1 MSSELAEVLD
11 AIKRLRAL
19 SRDGTKSPHKY
30 LFLLTLAKLYE
41 INPLRDNV
49 FPLSAE
55 LENEFLHTCSEDGRT
70 CTETMPL
77 IEFPYYHLSRDGF
90 WTLILHR
97 GKDLQF
103 KEYANVYKRLTRKR
117 LLETVEYGRLSESF
131 DTCFRN
137 RSERE
142 VAMDALRAAVSQAR
156 MHYSVD
162 SETGKPLS
170 SAATEES
177 KEPFPTL
184 DLSRIDPSV
193 GNPFVAYL
201 NSMQRLS
208 GGNSNALAEFQ
219 ARSPHFVNIHVP
231 HPFVNTIEAEL
242 TREGGRTVI
251 LAGHAGDGKSTIALD
266 VYRRL
271 MGMADGS
278 PLPRDPAR
286 REDLDSG
293 ITILKDLSER
303 EKGRDTELWM
313 EIAARARRFLVVS
326 NTGALLAFL
335 KGQAAA
341 CGLGSVEIESR
352 VLTALD
358 SEAGS
363 AELELGNQ
371 RMLVL
376 NLARGDNL
384 AIARDIFTRMIAAD
398 RWAACDGRP
407 CQENCP
413 IWRNVELLQ
422 NHRETIL
429 DRLFLAYRRMH
440 EYGTRLTLRQITEH
454 LAYLV
459 TSGLEEADL
468 ERMRAR
474 GEKPLKACYM
484 FFNRFFGDDGKGD
497 HAPAL
502 RMRAVQEVRRQG
514 FGERPCPT
522 WERKLWLKLRGA
534 NFRLNVPECDEEFEL
549 LRGHGSDGGND
560 SSPGLSPDL
569 AREQVRRMLYFLY
582 KFEAGDQTFLQ
593 HYLNSPML
601 LQWRD
606 WQGGAKLEVQERC
619 ALEQRIFHVLQEH
632 FTGVRLPEGTRSQD
646 RRLYVTLSRRRGD
659 IRQSAQV
666 VVADVDWGHETTLEL
681 VPSMDAA
688 GGGRVDLTLRGKGR
702 LDGAELKLTLPF
714 LDYMVMRHFGELGET
729 LLAAY
734 VERLER
740 FKARVQELAKE
751 DDGHALLVRLR
762 VDHTFRRQTYTVS
775 DGKLEVSDAL

>member
-1 MSSELAEVLD
+1 MSLPKLLD
-11 AIKRLRAL
+11 EIAQL
-19 SRDGTKSPHKY
+19 SPPGKGFKPHK
-30 LFLLTLAKLYE
+30 LLLLMAALRIAKATEDRSGRIFYSR
-41 INPLRDNV
+41 PLTD
-49 FPLSAE
+49 
-55 LENEFLHTCSEDGRT
+55 EFARLMREYGEPGDRNRPCAPFFHLRSSSFWRLVPVKGK
-70 CTETMPL
+70 ET
-77 IEFPYYHLSRDGF
+77 D
-90 WTLILHR
+90 
-97 GKDLQF
+97 
-103 KEYANVYKRLTRKR
+103 
-117 LLETVEYGRLSESF
+117 LETVGSVGGPTELQGL
-131 DTCFRN
+131 
-137 RSERE
+137 
-142 VAMDALRAAVSQAR
+142 VAYAELMGALRAIVLNGTHFDIVEAR
-156 MHYSVD
+156 LREALIM
-162 SETGKPLS
+162 GNS
-170 SAATEES
+170 SRKQVLYEGVVQGDGGALVEES
-177 KEPFPTL
+177 KDPFPTL
-184 DLSRIDPSV
+184 DLSRIEPSA

-201 NSMQRLS
+201 NSMQRLC

-219 ARSPHFVNIHVP
+219 ARSPHFASIHVP
-231 HPFVNTIEAEL
+231 HPFIDTIKAEL
-242 TREGGRTVI
+242 TRAGGQTVI

-271 MGMADGS
+271 TGRADGT
-278 PLPRDPAR
+278 PLPRDPAK
-286 REDLDSG
+286 REDLDGS

-303 EKGRDTELWM
+303 EKGRDAELWQ
-313 EIAARARRFLVVS
+313 EIAASTRRFLVVS
-326 NTGALLAFL
+326 NTGALLEFL
-335 KGQAAA
+335 NGQAAA
-341 CGLGSVEIESR
+341 CGLGTVEMESR

-358 SEAGS
+358 SETGR
-363 AELELGNQ
+363 AELELGSQ
-371 RMLVL
+371 KMLVL
-376 NLARGDNL
+376 NLARVDNL
-384 AIARDIFTRMIAAD
+384 LIARDIFARMIAAD
-398 RWAACDGRP
+398 RWVACNGRP

-422 NHRETIL
+422 NHQETIL

-440 EYGTRLTLRQITEH
+440 EYGTRLTLRQLTEH

-474 GEKPLKACYM
+474 GERPLKARYM

-497 HAPAL
+497 DAPAL
-502 RMRAVQEVRRQG
+502 CMRAVQEVRRQG
-514 FGERPCPT
+514 FGGRPCPT
-522 WERKLWLKLRGA
+522 WERKLWLKLKGA
-534 NFRLNVPECDEEFEL
+534 NFQLNVPECDEEFEL

-560 SSPGLSPDL
+560 SSPGLSPDQ

-582 KFEAGDQTFLQ
+582 EFEAGERTFLQ

-606 WQGGAKLEVQERC
+606 WQSGAKLGVQDRC

-666 VVADVDWGHETTLEL
+666 VVADVDWGHETALEL
-681 VPSMDAA
+681 APAKDAA

-702 LDGAELKLTLPF
+702 LDGAELRLTLPF

-729 LLAAY
+729 LQAAY

-775 DGKLEVSDAL
+775 DGKLEVSDVL

>member
-1 MSSELAEVLD
+1 MSLPTLLEEISQLCPPGKGFKPHRLLLLMAALRIAKAAEDRSGRIFYSRPLTDEFAKLMHEYGEADDRNRPYAPFFHLRSSSFWRLVPVEGKEKALEATSRVGGPTELQSLVAYAELAGDMREVVRNGTQMDAVEAHLLD
-11 AIKRLRAL
+11 ALAL
-19 SRDGTKSPHKY
+19 GNSSRRQDLYDVANRGDGS
-30 LFLLTLAKLYE
+30 
-41 INPLRDNV
+41 
-49 FPLSAE
+49 
-55 LENEFLHTCSEDGRT
+55 G
-70 CTETMPL
+70 
-77 IEFPYYHLSRDGF
+77 
-90 WTLILHR
+90 
-97 GKDLQF
+97 
-103 KEYANVYKRLTRKR
+103 
-117 LLETVEYGRLSESF
+117 
-131 DTCFRN
+131 
-137 RSERE
+137 
-142 VAMDALRAAVSQAR
+142 VA
-156 MHYSVD
+156 
-162 SETGKPLS
+162 
-170 SAATEES
+170 ES

-184 DLSRIDPSV
+184 DLSRIAPSA

-201 NSMQRLS
+201 NSLQRLS
-208 GGNSNALAEFQ
+208 GGNSNSLAEFQ
-219 ARSPHFVNIHVP
+219 ARSPHFASIHVP
-231 HPFVNTIEAEL
+231 HPFVDTIATEL
-242 TREGGRTVI
+242 RREGGRTVI

-271 MGMADGS
+271 TGRADGS
-278 PLPRDPAR
+278 PLPRDPAH
-286 REDLDSG
+286 REDLDGG

-303 EKGRDTELWM
+303 EKRRDKELWS
-313 EIAARARRFLVVS
+313 EIAARTRRFLVVS
-326 NTGALLAFL
+326 NTGALLEFL

-341 CGLGSVEIESR
+341 CKLDAVEMESR
-352 VLTALD
+352 VLSALD
-358 SEAGS
+358 SDTGC
-363 AELELGNQ
+363 AELELGDQ
-371 RMLVL
+371 MMLVL
-376 NLARGDNL
+376 NLARVDNL
-384 AIARDIFTRMIAAD
+384 VITRAIFARMIAAD
-398 RWAACDGRP
+398 RWAACVGRS

-422 NHRETIL
+422 NRREPVL

-440 EYGTRLTLRQITEH
+440 EYGTRLTLRQLTEH

-468 ERMRAR
+468 EQMRAR
-474 GEKPLKACYM
+474 GEKPLKAQYM
-484 FFNRFFGDDGKGD
+484 FFNRFFGDDGKCD

-514 FGERPCPT
+514 FGGRPCPT

-534 NFRLNVPECDEEFEL
+534 NFRLNVPECDAEFEL
-549 LRGHGSDGGND
+549 LRGHGADGGND
-560 SSPGLSPDL
+560 STPGLSPDQ

-582 KFEAGDQTFLQ
+582 EFETGDQTFLQ
-593 HYLNSPML
+593 HYLNTPML
-601 LQWRD
+601 LQWHD
-606 WQGGAKLEVQERC
+606 WQGGAKLDVQDRC

-681 VPSMDAA
+681 APSKNAA

-729 LLAAY
+729 LQAAY

-740 FKARVQELAKE
+740 FKASVQELAKE

>member
-1 MSSELAEVLD
+1 MSLPMLLEEISQLCPPGKGFKPHRLLLLMAALRIAKATEDRSGRIFYSRPLTDEFAKLLHEYGEADDRNRPYAPFFHLRSSSFWRLVPLEGKEKALEAIGSVGGPTELQSLVAYAELVGDMREVVRNMKQMD
-11 AIKRLRAL
+11 AVEARLRAAISL
-19 SRDGTKSPHKY
+19 GNSTRRLVLHDDAALKS
-30 LFLLTLAKLYE
+30 
-41 INPLRDNV
+41 
-49 FPLSAE
+49 
-55 LENEFLHTCSEDGRT
+55 G
-70 CTETMPL
+70 
-77 IEFPYYHLSRDGF
+77 G
-90 WTLILHR
+90 
-97 GKDLQF
+97 
-103 KEYANVYKRLTRKR
+103 
-117 LLETVEYGRLSESF
+117 
-131 DTCFRN
+131 
-137 RSERE
+137 
-142 VAMDALRAAVSQAR
+142 ALV
-156 MHYSVD
+156 
-162 SETGKPLS
+162 
-170 SAATEES
+170 EES

-184 DLSRIDPSV
+184 DLSRIAPSD

-266 VYRRL
+266 VYRTL